1 VVAKAKELENAQK
14 EWRKLEGQ
22 SSNCQAHAEKAL
34 EQFNLK
40 WKVHQATVKAVAV
53 RQYLRCGR
61 PTAED
66 QREVVGYHLD
76 SSLALFRNYP
86 PDNPLALKR
95 GIQAAESVAV
105 IEPKSQHVDST
116 LAKA

>member
-1 VVAKAKELENAQK
+1 MLENAQK

-86 PDNPLALKR
+86 PDNPPALKR
-95 GIQAAESVAV
+95 GR
-105 IEPKSQHVDST
+105 HVHNSRFT
-116 LAKA
+116 IATNNENTER